1 MIKKSWKKGIAVVTG
16 VIVLIIVAVAGMYFL
31 DQDVNVGEYKGVV
44 SGFDPLAEAG
54 GENIAE
60 EKGII
65 PAHAL
70 GITNI
75 MADRLLRSEEFSEY
89 TDYFIRDVR
98 EGGYYIVAKGIPGG
112 VMMSGKTPEC
122 VIDNQTGAIVQMG
135 IQSGM

>member
-1 MIKKSWKKGIAVVTG
+1 MIKKSWKKGIAVVSGLLVLTG
-16 VIVLIIVAVAGMYFL
+16 VAVVGMYFL
-31 DQDVNVGEYKGVV
+31 DQDANVGEYKGVV
-44 SGFDPLAEAG
+44 SGFDPLAEVG

-75 MADRLLRSEEFSEY
+75 MADGMLRSEEFSEY

-98 EGGYYIVAKGIPGG
+98 EGGYYIVAKGIPGE

>member
-1 MIKKSWKKGIAVVTG
+1 MVKKSWKKGIAAVSGLLVLTGAAVV
-16 VIVLIIVAVAGMYFL
+16 GMYFL

-54 GENIAE
+54 GENIVE

-75 MADRLLRSEEFSEY
+75 MAEKVFGDAFQEEY
-89 TDYFIRDVR
+89 LIRDVR
-98 EGGYYIVAKGIPGG
+98 EGGYYRITKEMQVLD
-112 VMMSGKTPEC
+112 GKAPM
-122 VIDNQTGAIVQMG
+122 VVVDNQTGAVIQMSM
-135 IQSGM
+135 IA